1 MENQLKEDEID
12 LIALIKSLWISK
24 KFIIKLTAAF
34 AALGVVV
41 ALLSPIEYTA
51 SSTFI
56 PQSSQ
61 AGSSSNLSGVASL
74 VGISLGGNISG
85 NEIPPSLYPQI
96 IQSTTYKRDLLELPL
111 KIYSEE
117 PSVLLKDY
125 MLQKNSSSDFLGTV
139 KKYTIMLPFTILSA
153 IKGEEKNSN
162 YNSSSYAMSVSSEEE
177 ELFKNLTD
185 DILSLSVNSKE
196 RFVTLSASMGNPLVS
211 AIVAKGAQ
219 EILQKNVINYKIKSA
234 SEQLEFN
241 QKLLDLKK
249 IEFDSLQNK
258 LALFKDSNLNIVDS
272 RFQNKLSGLESEF
285 NIVSAV
291 YQEVSKQLE
300 QSKLQVSRDTPV
312 FSVIKKVTIPNQ
324 RSAPKRSLTVVIYSF
339 IGFILGCGFV
349 LIKTP
354 FLQII
359 KEIKS

>member
-24 KFIIKLTAAF
+24 KFIIKLTATF

-96 IQSTTYKRDLLELPL
+96 IQSTTYKRDVLELPL
-111 KIYSEE
+111 KISSEK

-177 ELFKNLTD
+177 GLFENLTG
-185 DILSLSVNSKE
+185 ILKLSVNSKE
-196 RFVTLSASMGNPLVS
+196 RFVTLSASMEDPLVS
-211 AIVAKGAQ
+211 AIIAKGAQ
-219 EILQKNVINYKIKSA
+219 EILQKNIINYKIKSA

-258 LALFKDSNLNIVDS
+258 LALFRDSNLNIVDS

-349 LIKTP
+349 LAKTP
-354 FLQII
+354 FLKII

>member
-24 KFIIKLTAAF
+24 RFIIKLTAAF

-61 AGSSSNLSGVASL
+61 AGSSSSLNGVASL
-74 VGISLGGNISG
+74 VGISLGGNISS

-96 IQSTTYKRDLLELPL
+96 IQSTTYKRDVLELPL
-111 KIYSEE
+111 KTPSEK
-117 PSVLLKDY
+117 PSILLKDY
-125 MLQKNSSSDFLGTV
+125 LLQKNSSSDFLGTV

-153 IKGEEKNSN
+153 IKAEEKSSD
-162 YNSSSYAMSVSSEEE
+162 YNSSNTAMSVSLKEE
-177 ELFKNLTD
+177 ELFENLTD
-185 DILSLSVNSKE
+185 ILKLSVNSKE
-196 RFVTLSASMGNPLVS
+196 RFVTLSASMDDPLVS
-211 AIVAKGAQ
+211 AIIAKGAQ

-241 QKLLDLKK
+241 QKLLNLKK

-312 FSVIKKVTIPNQ
+312 FSVIKKVTIPNH

-339 IGFILGCGFV
+339 IGFILGCGVV
-349 LIKTP
+349 LVKTP

>member
-1 MENQLKEDEID
+1 MKNQLKEDEID
-12 LIALIKSLWISK
+12 LIALIKSLWTSK
-24 KFIIKLTAAF
+24 KFIIKLTAGF
-34 AALGVVV
+34 TVLGVLV
-41 ALLSPIEYTA
+41 ALLSPIQYTA

-74 VGISLGGNISG
+74 VGISIGGNISG

-111 KIYSEE
+111 KISSDK
-117 PSVLLKDY
+117 PPVLLKDY
-125 MLQKNSSSDFLGTV
+125 MLQRNSSSDFLGTV
-139 KKYTIMLPFTILSA
+139 KKYTIMLPSTILSA
-153 IKGEEKNSN
+153 IKGEEKKSD
-162 YNSSSYAMSVSSEEE
+162 YNSSNPAMSVSLEERG
-177 ELFKNLTD
+177 LFKGLT
-185 DILSLSVNSKE
+185 DILSLSVNAKE
-196 RFVTLSASMGNPLVS
+196 RFVTLSASMEDPLIS
-211 AIVAKGAQ
+211 AIIAKGAQ

-241 QKLLDLKK
+241 QKQLDLKK

-258 LALFKDSNLNIVDS
+258 LALFKDSNLNIVGS

-285 NIVSAV
+285 NIVNAV
-291 YQEVSKQLE
+291 YQELSKQLE

-312 FSVIKKVTIPNQ
+312 FSVIKGVSIPNK
-324 RSAPKRSLTVVIYSF
+324 RSAPKRFLIVVICSF
-339 IGFILGCGFV
+339 IGFVLGCGVV
-349 LIKTP
+349 LVKNP

-359 KEIKS
+359 KKIKS

>member
-24 KFIIKLTAAF
+24 KFIIKLTVAF

-85 NEIPPSLYPQI
+85 NEISPSLYPQI
-96 IQSTTYKRDLLELPL
+96 IQSTTYKRDLLDLPL
-111 KIYSEE
+111 KISPEK

-125 MLQKNSSSDFLGTV
+125 MLQKDSSYDILGTV

-153 IKGEEKNSN
+153 IKGEEKKSD
-162 YNSSSYAMSVSSEEE
+162 YNSSNPAMSVSLEEE
-177 ELFKNLTD
+177 NLFNSLTS
-185 DILSLSVNSKE
+185 ILSLSVNAKE
-196 RFVTLSASMGNPLVS
+196 GFVTLSASMEDPLVS
-211 AIVAKGAQ
+211 AIIAKGAQ

-312 FSVIKKVTIPNQ
+312 FSVINRVRIPNE
-324 RSAPKRSLTVVIYSF
+324 RSAPKRSLIVVIYSF
-339 IGFILGCGFV
+339 IGFILGCGVV
-349 LIKTP
+349 LVKTP

>member
-24 KFIIKLTAAF
+24 KFIIRLTLGF
-34 AALGVVV
+34 AALGIVV
-41 ALLSPIEYTA
+41 ALLSPLVYTA

-74 VGISLGGNISG
+74 VGINLGGNISSSVISP
-85 NEIPPSLYPQI
+85 NLYPQI
-96 IQSTTYKRDLLELPL
+96 IQSTTYKRDILELPL
-111 KIYSEE
+111 KMSPEK
-117 PSVLLKDY
+117 PSLLLKDY
-125 MLQKNSSSDFLGTV
+125 MLQKDSSNDFLGTV

-153 IKGEEKNSN
+153 IKGKEKNSN
-162 YNSSSYAMSVSSEEE
+162 YNNSFSVMSVSFEEE
-177 ELFKNLTD
+177 ELFKDLS
-185 DILSLSVNSKE
+185 DILSLSVNAKE
-196 RFVTLSASMGNPLVS
+196 GFVTLSASMEDPLVS
-211 AIVAKGAQ
+211 AIIAKGAQ

-241 QKLLDLKK
+241 QKQLDLKK

-258 LALFKDSNLNIVDS
+258 LALFKDSNLNIVGS

-285 NIVSAV
+285 NIVNAV
-291 YQEVSKQLE
+291 YQELSKQLE

-339 IGFILGCGFV
+339 IGFILGCGVV
-349 LIKTP
+349 LVKTP

>member
-41 ALLSPIEYTA
+41 ALLSPIKYTA

-96 IQSTTYKRDLLELPL
+96 IQSTTYKRDLLKLPL
-111 KIYSEE
+111 KISSEK

-177 ELFKNLTD
+177 GLFENLTG
-185 DILSLSVNSKE
+185 ILKLSVNSKE
-196 RFVTLSASMGNPLVS
+196 RFVTLSASMEDPLVS
-211 AIVAKGAQ
+211 AIIAKGAQ
-219 EILQKNVINYKIKSA
+219 EILQKNIINYKIKSA

-258 LALFKDSNLNIVDS
+258 LALFRDSNLNIVDS

>member
-41 ALLSPIEYTA
+41 ALLSPIKYTA

-96 IQSTTYKRDLLELPL
+96 IQSTTYKRDLLKLPL
-111 KIYSEE
+111 KISSEK

-177 ELFKNLTD
+177 ELFENLTG
-185 DILSLSVNSKE
+185 ILKLSVNSKE
-196 RFVTLSASMGNPLVS
+196 RFVTLSASMEDPLVS
-211 AIVAKGAQ
+211 AIIAKGAQ
-219 EILQKNVINYKIKSA
+219 EILQKNIINYKIKSA

-258 LALFKDSNLNIVDS
+258 LALFRDSNLNIVDS

>member
-24 KFIIKLTAAF
+24 KFIIRLTLGF
-34 AALGVVV
+34 AALGIAV
-41 ALLSPIEYTA
+41 ALLSPLVYTA

-61 AGSSSNLSGVASL
+61 AGSSSSLSGVASL
-74 VGISLGGNISG
+74 VGINLGGNISG

-111 KIYSEE
+111 KMSPEKPDIF
-117 PSVLLKDY
+117 LKDY

-162 YNSSSYAMSVSSEEE
+162 YNSSNYAMSVSSEEE
-177 ELFKNLTD
+177 ELFDDLS

-196 RFVTLSASMGNPLVS
+196 RFVTLSASMGDPMVS
-211 AIVAKGAQ
+211 AIIAKGAQ
-219 EILQKNVINYKIKSA
+219 EILQKNIINYKIKSA

-241 QKLLDLKK
+241 QKQLDLKK

-272 RFQNKLSGLESEF
+272 RFRNKLSGLESEF

-291 YQEVSKQLE
+291 YQELSKQLE

-312 FSVIKKVTIPNQ
+312 FSVINKVTIPNQ

-349 LIKTP
+349 LAKTP
-354 FLQII
+354 FLKII

>member
-41 ALLSPIEYTA
+41 ALLSPIKYTA

-96 IQSTTYKRDLLELPL
+96 IQSTTYKRDLLKLPL
-111 KIYSEE
+111 KISSEK

-162 YNSSSYAMSVSSEEE
+162 YNSSSYAMSVSSEEQG
-177 ELFKNLTD
+177 LFENLTG
-185 DILSLSVNSKE
+185 ILKLSVNSKE
-196 RFVTLSASMGNPLVS
+196 RFVTLSASMEDPLVS
-211 AIVAKGAQ
+211 AIIAKGAQ
-219 EILQKNVINYKIKSA
+219 EILQKNIINYKIKSA

-241 QKLLDLKK
+241 QKQLDLKK

>member
-41 ALLSPIEYTA
+41 ALLSPIKYTA

-74 VGISLGGNISG
+74 VGISLGGNISS

-96 IQSTTYKRDLLELPL
+96 IQSTTYKRDVLELPL
-111 KIYSEE
+111 KISSEK

-177 ELFKNLTD
+177 GLFENLTG
-185 DILSLSVNSKE
+185 ILKLSVNSKE
-196 RFVTLSASMGNPLVS
+196 RFVTLSASMEDPLVS
-211 AIVAKGAQ
+211 AIIAKGAQ
-219 EILQKNVINYKIKSA
+219 EILQKNIINYKIKSA

-258 LALFKDSNLNIVDS
+258 LALFRDSNLNIVDS